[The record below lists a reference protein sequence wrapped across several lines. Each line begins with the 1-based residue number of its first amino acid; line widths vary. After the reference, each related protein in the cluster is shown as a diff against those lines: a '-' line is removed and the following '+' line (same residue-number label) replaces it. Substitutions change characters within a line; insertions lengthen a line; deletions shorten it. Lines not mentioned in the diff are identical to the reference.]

1 MATRRQLLN
10 FAGTALMASALP
22 RPAEA
27 QAWPT
32 RPIRAMIPFTAGSTI
47 DIVGRIVLDP
57 LSSQLGQTI
66 VVENRGGAGG
76 TIGSAAAAKAEPDGY
91 SILINASAHSAA
103 PAAYPNAPYDPAR
116 DFSAVIP
123 FGTVPN
129 VTVISPA
136 KGIRTLADLASA
148 AKSGSVSYASAGVGS
163 ATHWAA
169 ERFRVSA
176 GFAAVHVPFR
186 GGPEALTEVM
196 SGRVDFACMGIS
208 SALAF
213 VREGKLLPLAVSTP
227 KRSSALPDVP
237 TTLEAGFANSDY
249 NYWMGMFVPAKT
261 PPDIV
266 ERLRQEMEKVL
277 QLPAVKNKFA
287 PQGIEPMPL
296 SPAEFDAL
304 IKKEIEINI
313 ALVKAAGLK
322 FN

>member
-1 MATRRQLLN
+1 MATRRQILN

-22 RPAEA
+22 RPAAA

-129 VTVISPA
+129 
-136 KGIRTLADLASA
+136 
-148 AKSGSVSYASAGVGS
+148 
-163 ATHWAA
+163 
-169 ERFRVSA
+169 
-176 GFAAVHVPFR
+176 
-186 GGPEALTEVM
+186 
-196 SGRVDFACMGIS
+196 
-208 SALAF
+208 
-213 VREGKLLPLAVSTP
+213 
-227 KRSSALPDVP
+227 
-237 TTLEAGFANSDY
+237 
-249 NYWMGMFVPAKT
+249 
-261 PPDIV
+261 
-266 ERLRQEMEKVL
+266 
-277 QLPAVKNKFA
+277 
-287 PQGIEPMPL
+287 
-296 SPAEFDAL
+296 
-304 IKKEIEINI
+304 
-313 ALVKAAGLK
+313 
-322 FN
+322 